1 MQTKPEMET
10 INTTTQDLEGTLTRT
25 AAESTVISLL
35 QLLDPEPYREG
46 LKDTPRRV
54 AKFYKEFVL
63 PEPFTFTTF
72 DAEGY
77 DEMILVDNIPF
88 YSLCEHHLA
97 PFFGTAAVAY
107 IPGTRMVGL
116 SKIPR
121 TVDAYARRL
130 QNQERMTVQI
140 ARAMETAL
148 DPRGVAVMIK
158 ARHLCME
165 MRGIKK
171 PGAETTTIKVTGL
184 FMTDEKTRAEFLSRL
199 K

>member
-1 MQTKPEMET
+1 MET

>member
-1 MQTKPEMET
+1 MET

-107 IPGTRMVGL
+107 IPGSRMVGL

>member
-1 MQTKPEMET
+1 MET

-184 FMTDEKTRAEFLSRL
+184 FMSDEKTRAEFLSRL